1 MNLIRLTVTSLV
13 VMSIV
18 GCSQPARREPPAPV
32 ISSGGTSAYRP
43 PSTPNA
49 ATTPLE
55 PSRITTVPDTASTRP
70 MTVTPEP
77 APGVAAG
84 VTTAAGAPAAG
95 PRGTESV
102 AMATPTQPMSKAVK
116 TLLQQAELQREGGDL
131 TNAAATLER
140 ALRIEPKNA
149 YVWNRLAH
157 VRAEQGQ
164 SAMAAEL
171 AAKSNAFAGGD
182 ESLKRDNADL
192 IARASRGA
200 AR

>member
-1 MNLIRLTVTSLV
+1 MSLIRLTIASLLV
-13 VMSIV
+13 VSIA

-32 ISSGGTSAYRP
+32 VSAGGTSAQRP
-43 PSTPNA
+43 PSTPSA
-49 ATTPLE
+49 AVTPLE
-55 PSRITTVPDTASTRP
+55 PPRITTVPETGARP

-77 APGVAAG
+77 APGVAPGGTTAG
-84 VTTAAGAPAAG
+84 VAPVAG
-95 PRGTESV
+95 PRGTETV
-102 AMATPTQPMSKAVK
+102 AMAAPSQPMSKAVK

-157 VRAEQGQ
+157 VRAQQGQ

-182 ESLKRDNADL
+182 ETLKRDNADL
-192 IARASRGA
+192 IARASRTA
-200 AR
+200 PR

>member
-1 MNLIRLTVTSLV
+1 MSLIRLTVSSLIV
-13 VMSIV
+13 LSIV

-32 ISSGGTSAYRP
+32 VSAGGAAAQRP
-43 PSTPNA
+43 PSSPNA
-49 ATTPLE
+49 AVTPLE
-55 PSRITTVPDTASTRP
+55 PPRITTVPETASRP

-77 APGVAAG
+77 APGVAPG
-84 VTTAAGAPAAG
+84 GTTAGGAPVAG
-95 PRGTESV
+95 PRGAETV
-102 AMATPTQPMSKAVK
+102 AMAAPTQPMSKAVK

-157 VRAEQGQ
+157 VRAQQGQ
-164 SAMAAEL
+164 AAMAAEL
-171 AAKSNAFAGGD
+171 AAKSNAVAGGD
-182 ESLKRDNADL
+182 DSLKRDNADL
-192 IARASRGA
+192 IARSSRGA

>member
-1 MNLIRLTVTSLV
+1 MSLNRLTVTCV
-13 VMSIV
+13 VALSIV

-32 ISSGGTSAYRP
+32 ISSGGMSAQRL
-43 PSTPNA
+43 PSSPTA
-49 ATTPLE
+49 AVTPLE
-55 PSRITTVPDTASTRP
+55 APRITTVPERTGIPS

-77 APGVAAG
+77 APGMAPGVATAQGPGG
-84 VTTAAGAPAAG
+84 VET
-95 PRGTESV
+95 V
-102 AMATPTQPMSKAVK
+102 AMATPSQPMSKAVK

-157 VRAEQGQ
+157 VRAQQGQ
-164 SAMAAEL
+164 GAMAAEL
-171 AAKSNAFAGGD
+171 AAKSNHFAGGD
-182 ESLKRDNADL
+182 ESLKRDNANL

-200 AR
+200 PR

>member
-1 MNLIRLTVTSLV
+1 MNLIRLTTASLIV
-13 VMSIV
+13 VSIV

-32 ISSGGTSAYRP
+32 ISAGGTSAQRP
-43 PSTPNA
+43 ASTPSA
-49 ATTPLE
+49 AVTPLE
-55 PSRITTVPDTASTRP
+55 PPRITTVPETTPARP

-77 APGVAAG
+77 APGVAPG
-84 VTTAAGAPAAG
+84 VTTAGGAPVAGA
-95 PRGTESV
+95 RGTEAV
-102 AMATPTQPMSKAVK
+102 AMAAPSQPMSKAVK

-157 VRAEQGQ
+157 VRAQQGQ

-182 ESLKRDNADL
+182 ETLKRDNADL
-192 IARASRGA
+192 IARTSRSA
-200 AR
+200 PR